1 MQMYMYVMYEFVLG
15 MSNAKILVGYANMNA
30 TLKGANEDLY
40 SCSANVLHANAN
52 ANVYACDANVCS
64 WNV

>member
-1 MQMYMYVMYEFVLG
+1 
-15 MSNAKILVGYANMNA
+15 MNA

-40 SCSANVLHANAN
+40 SCYANVLHVDAN
-52 ANVYACDANVCS
+52 ANVYACDVNVCS

>member
-1 MQMYMYVMYEFVLG
+1 
-15 MSNAKILVGYANMNA
+15 MNA